1 LGEKLAVFIEFK
13 KKILRTKVLRMTAKG
28 FLINVRKKTTLFVIL
43 SEAKN
48 LILLLNFS
56 PDAFK
61 YIIINW
67 IWGRYGFDGKRR
79 AKGSMP

>member
-1 LGEKLAVFIEFK
+1 MNCPYSKYMRGK
-13 KKILRTKVLRMTAKG
+13 KRRFFARLRMTMLVFETA
-28 FLINVRKKTTLFVIL
+28 
-43 SEAKN
+43 SKN
-48 LILLLNFS
+48 SWNYFK
-56 PDAFK
+56 FK

>member
-13 KKILRTKVLRMTAKG
+13 KKILRTKVLRIAAKG
-28 FLINVRKKTTLFVIL
+28 LLINIRKKTTLFVIL

-56 PDAFK
+56 PDV
-61 YIIINW
+61 Y
-67 IWGRYGFDGKRR
+67 Y
-79 AKGSMP
+79 